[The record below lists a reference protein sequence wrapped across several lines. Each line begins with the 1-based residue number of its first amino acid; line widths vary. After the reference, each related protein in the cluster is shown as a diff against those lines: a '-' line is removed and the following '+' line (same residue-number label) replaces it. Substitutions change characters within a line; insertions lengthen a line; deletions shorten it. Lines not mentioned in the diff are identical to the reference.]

1 MPSISVSD
9 PVTSPRVRFAPSPT
23 GYLHVG
29 GARTALFNWLFAR
42 HFGGTLVLR
51 IEDTDLERST
61 PEMVEGILQ
70 GMRWLGLDWDEGPYY
85 QTQRVDLYRSAADKL
100 LESDAAYY
108 CFCSKEDL
116 EQRRKK
122 AAAEGRPPKYEGI
135 CRKLYRAEAASRKAA
150 SEAAAVRFAIPQGGS
165 TSFNDAVFGKVEF
178 ANSELEDFVLL
189 RSDGNPTYH
198 LSVVADDIDLRITHI
213 IRGADHISNTPKQAL
228 LYQAL
233 GAALPVF
240 AHVPLILGADKTRL
254 SKRHGA
260 TSVMAY
266 SDEGIVPEAFRNF
279 LALLGWTPP
288 EGTSEILGDAELVR
302 LFGVEGISR
311 SNAVFDRA
319 KLDWFNTEYIRAYP
333 AERLLPLIEE
343 EWRKVGLHV
352 EIEDERS
359 SKEGGNGAQRIS
371 LSINDQREPNPAQS
385 GTSTAPH
392 RPNQH
397 DTSPAR
403 KRASAAPSGR
413 NQQETSPDGA
423 KYVSPGHQPWVGG
436 RGDQSPVRT
445 AQDPG
450 RQWLLS
456 TIDLLKPRARSLK
469 DFAGS
474 FRAFF
479 TDDFEPDPA
488 AVEKFLKD
496 AQVRQLL
503 VELGKRYAALQD
515 FTEAETETILRDFAA
530 EKGVKAGALING
542 ARVALTG
549 QGVAPSLF
557 AVMVALGQPR
567 TAARLQSVEELANR
581 VLVRS

>member
-1 MPSISVSD
+1 MASISVSD
-9 PVTSPRVRFAPSPT
+9 PVASPRVRFAPSPT

-51 IEDTDLERST
+51 IEDTDRERST
-61 PEMVEGILQ
+61 SEMVEGILE
-70 GMRWLGLDWDEGPYY
+70 GMRWLGLDWDEGPCY
-85 QTQRVDLYRSAADKL
+85 QTQRENLYRTGADKL
-100 LESDAAYY
+100 LESGAAYY
-108 CFCSKEDL
+108 CFCSKENL
-116 EQRRKK
+116 EQRRKR
-122 AAAEGRPPKYEGI
+122 AAEAGRPPKYEGT
-135 CRKLYRAEAASRKAA
+135 CRKLDRAEASSRKAA
-150 SEAAAVRFAIPQGGS
+150 GEAAAVRFAIPDGGS
-165 TSFNDAVFGKVEF
+165 TSFDDAVFGKVEF

-189 RSDGNPTYH
+189 RSDGSSTYH

-213 IRGADHISNTPKQAL
+213 IRGADHISNTPKQVL
-228 LYQAL
+228 LYRAL

-266 SDEGIVPEAFRNF
+266 RDEGIVPEAFRNF
-279 LALLGWTPP
+279 LALLGWTAP
-288 EGTSEILGDAELVR
+288 EGTPEVLGDAELIR
-302 LFGVEGISR
+302 LFGLEGISK

-319 KLDWFNTEYIRAYP
+319 KLDWFNTEYIRAYS

-343 EWRKVGLHV
+343 EWNKAGLATPK
-352 EIEDERS
+352 ER
-359 SKEGGNGAQRIS
+359 E
-371 LSINDQREPNPAQS
+371 
-385 GTSTAPH
+385 
-392 RPNQH
+392 
-397 DTSPAR
+397 
-403 KRASAAPSGR
+403 
-413 NQQETSPDGA
+413 
-423 KYVSPGHQPWVGG
+423 
-436 RGDQSPVRT
+436 
-445 AQDPG
+445 
-450 RQWLLS
+450 WLA

-479 TDDFEPDPA
+479 TDDFEADPA

-503 VELGKRYAALQD
+503 VDLGQRYGALQD
-515 FTEAETETILRDFAA
+515 FSAADTEKILRDFAA

-557 AVMVALGQPR
+557 AIMVTLGQAR
-567 TAARLQSVEELANR
+567 TTTRLESVQKLASH
-581 VLVRS
+581 VAVKS